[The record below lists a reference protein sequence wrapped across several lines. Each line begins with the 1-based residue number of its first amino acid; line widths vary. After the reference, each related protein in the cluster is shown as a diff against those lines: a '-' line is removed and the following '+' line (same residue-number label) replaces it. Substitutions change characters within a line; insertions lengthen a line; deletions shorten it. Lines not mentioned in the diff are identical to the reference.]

1 MDLIHVELKK
11 TKFFAY
17 HFDGKEESAIEF
29 CRKWECNYVPDFIDK
44 SLTSLVFP
52 DGKKCYAGNYVVLD
66 GRNFS
71 AYTKE
76 DFMNKFNVIA
86 DYRQRNYSF
95 MSED

>member
-1 MDLIHVELKK
+1 MDLIQVELKK

-17 HFDGKEESAIEF
+17 FFDGKEESAKEF
-29 CRKWECNYVPDFIDK
+29 CRKWECNYVPDFMDK
-44 SLTSLVFP
+44 ELTSLVFP
-52 DGKKCYAGNYVVLD
+52 DGKKCYAGNYVVID

-71 AYTKE
+71 AYNKD
-76 DFMNKFNVIA
+76 DFMKMFNIVT

>member
-1 MDLIHVELKK
+1 MDYILVELKK

-17 HFDGKEESAIEF
+17 LFDGKEESAKEF
-29 CRKWECNYVPDFIDK
+29 CRKWECNYVEDFMDK

-71 AYTKE
+71 AYTK
-76 DFMNKFNVIA
+76 DQFINTFNVIP
-86 DYRQRNYSF
+86 DYRQRGYSF